1 MNKYLIFILSD
12 YKIIKACFALLTV
25 LGLYDELYIF
35 FISKPTLSSVSKSKL
50 RPHNYPDIIICPVPG
65 FDQNA
70 LARLG
75 YDSSYYYSMGRL
87 GGDGGDYTGW
97 EGNQTESHHTAAP
110 GDFFVFKS
118 SADCPV
124 IGAKFR
130 TAEKLQSEYFKMFLM
145 RGIFPNG
152 RCCRALV
159 PRLAEDMILN
169 TLFYAVSVSR
179 YDNHQVTTGF
189 KMLLSD
195 RESAAFFMMNKFNLE
210 GSQLSSQHKKPGQEK
225 YKIKIIEEI
234 HKENDPNYSCRN
246 YQPQEYESCLEAE
259 FTRQTLSLLN
269 CTPPWMTNSRDL
281 WCPARLYLSQNIT
294 DRMTLLLD
302 TILHGTAQV
311 GHCLVPCRQ
320 TRFVFWQ
327 GGWT

>member
-1 MNKYLIFILSD
+1 M
-12 YKIIKACFALLTV
+12 
-25 LGLYDELYIF
+25 LYIF
-35 FISKPTLSSVSKSKL
+35 FIIKPTLSSVSKSQLKPL
-50 RPHNYPDIIICPVPG
+50 NYPDIIICPVPG

-70 LARLG
+70 IARLG
-75 YDSSYYYSMGRL
+75 YESSYYYSMGKL
-87 GGDGGDYTGW
+87 GDGWFGW
-97 EGNQTESHHTAAP
+97 FGNETETQHSTAHA

-118 SADCPV
+118 SADCPR

-210 GSQLSSQHKKPGQEK
+210 GSQLLSQQQKAGQEK
-225 YKIKIIEEI
+225 YKIKIIEEL

-246 YQPQEYESCLEAE
+246 YLPEEYERCLEAE
-259 FTRQTLSLLN
+259 FIRQTLRLLN

-281 WCPARLYLSQNIT
+281 WCPGRLYLSQNLT
-294 DRMTLLLD
+294 DRMTLLFD
-302 TILHGTAQV
+302 TILHGTAEV
-311 GHCLVPCRQ
+311 GRCLVPCRQ
-320 TRFVFWQ
+320 TRFVF
-327 GGWT
+327 